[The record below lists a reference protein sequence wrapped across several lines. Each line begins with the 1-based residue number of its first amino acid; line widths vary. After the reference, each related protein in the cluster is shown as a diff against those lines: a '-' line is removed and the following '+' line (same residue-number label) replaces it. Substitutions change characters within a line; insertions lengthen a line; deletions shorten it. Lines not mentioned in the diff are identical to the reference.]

1 VSTSLKWA
9 CTSLGTCV
17 GSFLAYAVP
26 ILQVIALGVSIYA
39 GIRALR
45 HKP

>member
-1 VSTSLKWA
+1 MTPDIKWA

-26 ILQVIALGVSIYA
+26 TLQVIALCVSIYA
-39 GIRALR
+39 GIKALR
-45 HKP
+45 HRK

>member
-1 VSTSLKWA
+1 MSTSLKWA

-26 ILQVIALGVSIYA
+26 ILQIIALCVSIYA
-39 GIRALR
+39 GVRALR
-45 HKP
+45 HKR